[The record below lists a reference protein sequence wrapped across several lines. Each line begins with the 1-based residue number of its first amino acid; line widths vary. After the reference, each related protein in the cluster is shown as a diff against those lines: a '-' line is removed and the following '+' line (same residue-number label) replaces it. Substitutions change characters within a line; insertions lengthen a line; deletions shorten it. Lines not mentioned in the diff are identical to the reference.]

1 MRAFVRIC
9 RAKGLKATH
18 QRMEIFRELA
28 SSKEHPDAEAV
39 YTNVRKRVP
48 AISLNTVYRTVT
60 TLEKHGLIHRAGT
73 LSGSTRLDADIE
85 PHHHFICTV
94 CGAIMDFRSHSLNNL
109 QIPSGL
115 TALST
120 SHKCWFVVSVQHVPD
135 AYLEQRSHL
144 IFFGAIRVVKIT
156 R

>member
-109 QIPSGL
+109 QIPD
-115 TALST
+115 
-120 SHKCWFVVSVQHVPD
+120 SV
-135 AYLEQRSHL
+135 RSYGTIDFAQVL
-144 IFFGAIRVVKIT
+144 VRGVCAACAGRIP
-156 R
+156 